1 MLYIHK
7 FLTSQFIGTGS
18 FVFLATAREVK
29 SHVCNHACDLSVKM
43 AGLGING
50 VDVTDVNELCRKIV
64 SNQLVMPINVQ
75 VNNKRSQSASQQKE
89 KEILI
94 PRTQQSTVNLLT
106 ESTVSQTPQNSRKR
120 SYSSN
125 EIERKIRKTK
135 FDEKEDE
142 IDDTYKRLKAKH
154 GDTYTDPQLK
164 LWARMIAN
172 HLHSDMDDP
181 PKVPMITGPPVKRE
195 PKKESLEQA
204 IIGVANA
211 VTKAVN
217 QTSEESS
224 VQRNARISPLRAT
237 DIRSKSYTQLRMV
250 QQLYDD
256 GILTES
262 EFAEQK
268 KNILDSLRKI

>member
-1 MLYIHK
+1 
-7 FLTSQFIGTGS
+7 
-18 FVFLATAREVK
+18 
-29 SHVCNHACDLSVKM
+29 
-43 AGLGING
+43 
-50 VDVTDVNELCRKIV
+50 
-64 SNQLVMPINVQ
+64 MPISVQ
-75 VNNKRSQSASQQKE
+75 VNNKRSQSMSQQKE
-89 KEILI
+89 NESFL
-94 PRTQQSTVNLLT
+94 PRTQQSATVNLLT

-125 EIERKIRKTK
+125 EVERKIRKTK
-135 FDEKEDE
+135 LDEKEDK
-142 IDDTYKRLKAKH
+142 IDDTYKQLKVKH

-172 HLHSDMDDP
+172 HLHSDMDNP

-211 VTKAVN
+211 VTKAMN
-217 QTSEESS
+217 QTSEGSS
-224 VQRNARISPLRAT
+224 VQKNAGISPLRAT
-237 DIRSKSYTQLRMV
+237 DIRSKSYAQLRMV

-268 KNILDSLRKI
+268 QKILDSLRKI